1 MKHGSWQRFARGRTR
16 GVTLHAAR
24 TTDVSVI
31 VNNNLEPRQIFSST
45 SARNDHKASQGR
57 TGRERSTRSKMEIYS
72 NASTARINFRL
83 SFARPPT
90 NLPLHDRD
98 LARPPPK
105 CPPLLRIFA
114 LLSAN
119 DLQRRWQ
126 GLPPIRI
133 VPTSRSSL
141 SFFLFI
147 LFYSSSLGAFYSRP
161 ASTQVILLRQK
172 PAWILCTVFH
182 VYERFV

>member
-1 MKHGSWQRFARGRTR
+1 
-16 GVTLHAAR
+16 
-24 TTDVSVI
+24 
-31 VNNNLEPRQIFSST
+31 
-45 SARNDHKASQGR
+45 
-57 TGRERSTRSKMEIYS
+57 MEIYS

-114 LLSAN
+114 PLSAN
-119 DLQRRWQ
+119 DLQRRWHQ

-147 LFYSSSLGAFYSRP
+147 LFYSSSPGAFYSRP
-161 ASTQVILLRQK
+161 ASTRLFRVILLRQK
-172 PAWILCTVFH
+172 PAWILCTCTNVSFDLFARGKH
-182 VYERFV
+182 SNGKDWLLLRASFVREREERISQGNSGYEFYVVDDKR

>member
-1 MKHGSWQRFARGRTR
+1 M
-16 GVTLHAAR
+16 
-24 TTDVSVI
+24 I

-114 LLSAN
+114 PLSAN
-119 DLQRRWQ
+119 DLQRRWHQ

-147 LFYSSSLGAFYSRP
+147 LFYSSSPGAFYSRP